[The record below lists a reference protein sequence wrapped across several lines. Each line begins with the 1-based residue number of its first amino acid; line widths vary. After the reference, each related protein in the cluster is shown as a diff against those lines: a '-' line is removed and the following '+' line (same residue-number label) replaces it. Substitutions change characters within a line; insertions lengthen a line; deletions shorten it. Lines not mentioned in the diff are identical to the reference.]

1 MQFKVNVL
9 GVIHSTNSFLP
20 LLRNG
25 MTKKVVT
32 ISSGGGDRETV
43 LKSGLAQMTAY
54 GASKAAVNVVVAKY
68 AIKLQKEGFTVI
80 ALAPGIVDT
89 FTATRECFSI
99 R

>member
-1 MQFKVNVL
+1 M

-32 ISSGGGDRETV
+32 ISSGGGDHQTTMK
-43 LKSGLAQMTAY
+43 LGLAQVSAY

-68 AIKLQKEGFTVI
+68 AIKLQEEDFTVI
-80 ALAPGIVDT
+80 ALSPGMVDT
-89 FTATRECFSI
+89 FTATREWFFL